1 MPPPPSAW
9 DWNRLGGQSFHLG
22 RKVKD
27 RDIVL
32 FNQEFVAL
40 IKAGYPILK
49 SLETL
54 SARIKNVHL
63 REVLIKVSGEVEEG
77 QGPVGGLPALREAV
91 LARLYGQP
99 DGRREGRQPPGFDR
113 ALHPIHEGHRP
124 DPGRGSGRP

>member
-1 MPPPPSAW
+1 MPYYLCRLACEDGRTDSRSVLATSADECRKSFEAEGMLVLSVRR

-49 SLETL
+49 SLE
-54 SARIKNVHL
+54 
-63 REVLIKVSGEVEEG
+63 
-77 QGPVGGLPALREAV
+77 
-91 LARLYGQP
+91 
-99 DGRREGRQPPGFDR
+99 
-113 ALHPIHEGHRP
+113 
-124 DPGRGSGRP
+124 